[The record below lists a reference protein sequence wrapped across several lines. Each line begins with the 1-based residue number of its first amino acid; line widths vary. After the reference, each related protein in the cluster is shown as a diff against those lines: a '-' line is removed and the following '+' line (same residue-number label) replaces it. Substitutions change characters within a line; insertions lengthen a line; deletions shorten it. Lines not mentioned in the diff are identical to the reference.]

1 MLVLNNKGFAVSVI
15 LYSISAVIVVV
26 LFLILS
32 VTASNVHN
40 TSNMS
45 DEIKKEISGLEM
57 KD

>member
-1 MLVLNNKGFAVSVI
+1 MLNNKGFAVSII

-40 TSNMS
+40 KSNMA
-45 DEIKKEISGLEM
+45 DEIKKELSGLEI